1 MWLVRLSCEHFWD
14 IAKIDNKAIKML
26 NAEYADLL
34 KLSPSERLLLA
45 QDLWDSLN
53 PEDIPLT
60 DWQKAELDRR
70 KAAYQAN
77 PASGRSWE
85 EVQRRIIE
93 RHG

>member
-1 MWLVRLSCEHFWD
+1 MT
-14 IAKIDNKAIKML
+14 NML
-26 NAEYADLL
+26 NTKHAELL

-77 PASGRSWE
+77 PASSHSWE

>member
-1 MWLVRLSCEHFWD
+1 LSCEHFWD
-14 IAKIDNKAIKML
+14 TTKDRHEAIKML
-26 NAEYADLL
+26 NAEHADLL
-34 KLSPSERLLLA
+34 KLSPSERLLLV

-93 RHG
+93 RHEEY

>member
-1 MWLVRLSCEHFWD
+1 
-14 IAKIDNKAIKML
+14 ML
-26 NAEYADLL
+26 NAEHADLL

-70 KAAYQAN
+70 KATYQAN

-85 EVQRRIIE
+85 DVQRRIIE

>member
-1 MWLVRLSCEHFWD
+1 LSYEHFWNTT
-14 IAKIDNKAIKML
+14 KTENKAINML

-34 KLSPSERLLLA
+34 QLSPSERLLLA

-60 DWQKAELDRR
+60 GWQKAELDRR

>member
-1 MWLVRLSCEHFWD
+1 LSYEHFWD
-14 IAKIDNKAIKML
+14 TTKTENKAINML
-26 NAEYADLL
+26 NTEHADLL
-34 KLSPSERLLLA
+34 KLSPSERLLLV

-53 PEDIPLT
+53 PEDILLT
-60 DWQKAELDRR
+60 EWQKTELDRR